1 MSDAAVAAGAVPGDG
16 RDWLGGRYR
25 VDGLLGRG
33 GMGEVYYG
41 YDERLDRQVAI
52 KVMRSPGSPDTG
64 VLPGSPEEAEILDAQ
79 DRDRRRFVREIRVTA
94 GLELA
99 GVPAVYDTGVETSS
113 DGTSRIWVVMQLLRG
128 STLQDLLYQEDF
140 PPSAR
145 DAAWPSVAWAAAIA
159 AQIAAVLTDVHRV
172 DIVHR
177 DIKPSNVMIIDGGLV
192 KVLDFGIAILR
203 GASALPRLTQV
214 DKTVGTPAYM
224 SPEQSLGKLVAAA
237 SDIYSLGC
245 VLFELL
251 TCEQPFSASA
261 STPLRAHH
269 VQTPAP
275 SVLARRPDVA
285 AALDELVRSMM
296 AKDPASRPSAEAVY
310 EALLPYVA
318 SGPSPA
324 GFSGH
329 ESSGDGSPSGDDVF
343 GAAADR
349 DPTRPFRRPLLGAVA
364 GPAQAVGY
372 SAGLEPARRPGRRDE
387 PAGTTAAPEPLTD
400 AEVGLL
406 LDGVDSLLADNR
418 ASQAVR
424 LLEDAVGR
432 SRDAA
437 QSLELRRTLA
447 AALLLA
453 GEYTRSAALFD
464 AVGREY
470 ARFRPPSDPVVLDC
484 SLQAGQAYAEIGNA
498 DAALRHLRFYVANAA
513 SLASRD
519 PDEALKVAESRFLIA
534 QMLAVTGE
542 ALEALG
548 ELRAVRPVFAAAYGP
563 QSTMV
568 RNLDK
573 MISRLAS

>member
-1 MSDAAVAAGAVPGDG
+1 
-16 RDWLGGRYR
+16 
-25 VDGLLGRG
+25 
-33 GMGEVYYG
+33 MGEVYYG
-41 YDERLDRQVAI
+41 YDERLDRRVAI
-52 KVMRSPGSPDTG
+52 KVMRSPGSPDGG
-64 VLPGSPEEAEILDAQ
+64 VLPGSPEEAEILDAR
-79 DRDRRRFVREIRVTA
+79 DRDQRRFVREIRVTA
-94 GLELA
+94 GLELP

-140 PPSAR
+140 PPCAPDSP
-145 DAAWPSVAWAAAIA
+145 WPSVAWAGAIA
-159 AQIAAVLTDVHRV
+159 AQVAAVLADVHRV

-177 DIKPSNVMIIDGGLV
+177 DIKPGNVMVTDGGLV

-203 GASALPRLTQV
+203 GGSALPRLTQV
-214 DKTVGTPAYM
+214 DRTVGTPAYM

-251 TCEQPFSASA
+251 TCEPPFTASA
-261 STPLRAHH
+261 SMPLRAHH
-269 VQTPAP
+269 VQTPVP
-275 SVLARRPDVA
+275 SVLARRPDVPG
-285 AALDELVRSMM
+285 ALDQLVRSMM
-296 AKDPASRPSAEAVY
+296 MKDPAARPSAEAVY
-310 EALLPYVA
+310 EALLPHVA
-318 SGPSPA
+318 SGPGSDAGPD
-324 GFSGH
+324 GFSGDD
-329 ESSGDGSPSGDDVF
+329 SSADDRAPGDDDAF
-343 GAAADR
+343 GEDIGR
-349 DPTRPFRRPLLGAVA
+349 DPTRPFRRPLLGTAA
-364 GPAQAVGY
+364 GSPRASGR
-372 SAGLEPARRPGRRDE
+372 SAGTRPDGRPGRRDAA
-387 PAGTTAAPEPLTD
+387 AGTTASPEPLTD

-406 LDGVDSLLADNR
+406 IDGVESLLADNR

-470 ARFRPPSDPVVLDC
+470 ARFRPPSDPIVLDC

-498 DAALRHLRFYVANAA
+498 EAALRHLRFYVANAA
-513 SLASRD
+513 PLASRD
-519 PDEALKVAESRFLIA
+519 PEEALKVAESRFLIA
-534 QMLAVTGE
+534 QMMAVTGE
-542 ALEALG
+542 ASEALG
-548 ELRAVRPVFAAAYGP
+548 ELRAIRPVFAAAYGP

-573 MISRLAS
+573 MISRLAP